1 MYLDCLLWII
11 WISIYSLFYI
21 LKLSWDPQVIT
32 LWPHEGS
39 WPPVSNHWYC
49 RNSMSLRTIASVCW
63 LLISNKS
70 ISQTMYWS
78 GPSEHIHYY
87 LLRAMKRFCP
97 FYPHWVLKDQMR
109 ALTFPP
115 SNNPKAME
123 TLVRYYSQLYL
134 YFSIFSGFLSAECA
148 GCEQIQLGLSFLR
161 STRLTLE
168 LGPVCALP
176 CVILPNTFRD
186 L

>member
-1 MYLDCLLWII
+1 MCIWII
-11 WISIYSLFYI
+11 YFGLFESAFTFDPVYICLFYI
-21 LKLSWDPQVIT
+21 LKLSWDPHVIT
-32 LWPHEGS
+32 S
-39 WPPVSNHWYC
+39 QPPVWNHWYC
-49 RNSMSLRTIASVCW
+49 RKSMSLSLFI
-63 LLISNKS
+63 ISNNS
-70 ISQTMYWS
+70 IDRTMYWS
-78 GPSEHIHYY
+78 GPSEHIYYY
-87 LLRAMKRFCP
+87 LLRAMKPFC
-97 FYPHWVLKDQMR
+97 PHWVLKDQMR
-109 ALTFPP
+109 ALTLPP

-123 TLVRYYSQLYL
+123 TLVRHYSQLYL

-148 GCEQIQLGLSFLR
+148 GCEQIRLGLSFLR